1 MNKQESDRLLS
12 MAGFIGMV
20 AVGWVGYVVAIDGW
34 MHGVFELLK
43 FILVYGAG
51 YSLGVIKATEKIRN
65 QVGGLIKSTSASMG
79 VRVAARLIRDLVRN
93 KEQAEAAAVDAEK
106 IVDEEVQAQ
115 LTALARLI

>member
-1 MNKQESDRLLS
+1 